1 MSIIFKDS
9 NNDDDDDNNNSD
21 NNKND
26 LNENAHGRPRL
37 DRYKLLSGTIC
48 VHRQVPQDLHQ
59 VTDQENGTK
68 PLSGNGA

>member
-1 MSIIFKDS
+1 MMMMITITVTIIITIHINRNED
-9 NNDDDDDNNNSD
+9 
-21 NNKND
+21 ND
-26 LNENAHGRPRL
+26 LKENAHGRPRL